1 MVRVRFRGRFRWQL
15 IIDCCMPVHDP
26 PESGSSYWL
35 TMHDQKQK
43 QSNPIER

>member
-15 IIDCCMPVHDP
+15 IIDSCMPVHDP